1 MKSQWCYG
9 HIPFA
14 WEYLLFCW
22 LFESLWCLLS
32 WPILIS
38 CPLLPV
44 GIFCHCMPTCFIF
57 SFHTDQSCLLGK
69 PDKMKPPGLF
79 QLIWTAAKARATLS
93 QGLSFKNLAKNRT
106 LNYYLF
112 PEGISASSYGWILWR
127 LTPSNSSP
135 KLWFG
140 FTHVSEAVFLQ
151 QKKRPPMVLNLAW
164 LNVWLWSL
172 WKGPGVKQISRKST
186 FFFFHFRIDLSE
198 MEMFL

>member
-1 MKSQWCYG
+1 MGKTNRNTPAELFSKNVFYEISMVLWAY
-9 HIPFA
+9 PFCFRIFTF
-14 WEYLLFCW
+14 LLV
-22 LFESLWCLLS
+22 ESLWCLLS

-44 GIFCHCMPTCFIF
+44 GTFCHCMPTCFIF

-69 PDKMKPPGLF
+69 PEKMKPPGLF

-93 QGLSFKNLAKNRT
+93 QGRSFKNLVKNRT
-106 LNYYLF
+106 LNCYLF

-127 LTPSNSSP
+127 LTPSNFSP

-140 FTHVSEAVFLQ
+140 FTHVSEAVFLLQ
-151 QKKRPPMVLNLAW
+151 KNNNKKRPLLVLNLAW

-172 WKGPGVKQISRKST
+172 WKGPGVQ
-186 FFFFHFRIDLSE
+186 
-198 MEMFL
+198 

>member
-1 MKSQWCYG
+1 MGKTNRTPQQNCFQRMFSMKSQWCYG

-38 CPLLPV
+38 CPLLPA
-44 GIFCHCMPTCFIF
+44 GTFCHCMPTCFIF

-69 PDKMKPPGLF
+69 PGEMKPPGLF
-79 QLIWTAAKARATLS
+79 QLIWTAAKARATLF
-93 QGLSFKNLAKNRT
+93 QGLSFKNLVKNRT
-106 LNYYLF
+106 VNYYLF
-112 PEGISASSYGWILWR
+112 PEGISVSSYSWILWR

-140 FTHVSEAVFLQ
+140 FTHVNEAVFLLQ
-151 QKKRPPMVLNLAW
+151 IKKALDGFKSSMIECLIVII
-164 LNVWLWSL
+164 VKGTWSL
-172 WKGPGVKQISRKST
+172 TNK
-186 FFFFHFRIDLSE
+186 
-198 MEMFL
+198 